1 MPRRKSNETA
11 TLDTKGAKI
20 GEPVPKAIIDINTA
34 SVGVPRQADQDLREE
49 LSALR
54 QQIDSLQQQILGG
67 VRSVKGGAGKAMR
80 QTEAAVKRYPAS
92 TLLVVAAVAAGFA
105 FAGRRASLPRR
116 RHQSALREMRD
127 FYDTIRE
134 RI

>member
-20 GEPVPKAIIDINTA
+20 GEPVPKAIIDMKTA
-34 SVGVPRQADQDLREE
+34 SVGIPPQPDQELREE

-54 QQIDSLQQQILGG
+54 QQIDVLQQQLFDGA
-67 VRSVKGGAGKAMR
+67 RSLKGGARKAIR
-80 QTEAAVKRYPAS
+80 QTEAAVKLYPAS
-92 TLLVVAAVAAGFA
+92 TLLFVAAVAGALA
-105 FAGRRASLPRR
+105 FAGRRASLPRH
-116 RHQSALREMRD
+116 RHQSALREFRD
-127 FYDTIRE
+127 LYDTIRE